1 MFGWWN
7 FFSNEYYP
15 NRHIVSWN
23 NTVTLIFDN
32 DLYDID
38 IENNFDVMSIIY
50 DINDAITVSGVEFN
64 TNYKIQFSK

>member
-1 MFGWWN
+1 M
-7 FFSNEYYP
+7 
-15 NRHIVSWN
+15 
-23 NTVTLIFDN
+23 TLIFDN

-50 DINDAITVSGVEFN
+50 DINDAITVSGVVFN